1 MRRFIVL
8 TLALLTAAA
17 ALCGC
22 VQESFVGRCEKS
34 PDGYIAEFERM
45 DGSDSHVLTLK
56 KGDVLNVTIAV
67 DSGSLRLTIAGG
79 NSILYAGNGT
89 AASDFTLNIPSDGKY
104 TVTLDARHAAG
115 MVRITK

>member
-22 VQESFVGRCEKS
+22 VQESFVGRCEKN

-56 KGDVLNVTIAV
+56 KGDVLDVRITV